1 MDKQKTDYVP
11 ALRFN
16 WLTAFYDLVIRSTM
30 PEERFKTSLIN
41 QAGLQDAHR
50 VLDFGIGTATLSLL
64 AKLRAP
70 KAEITGVDVDEK
82 VIAIAKEKIASSH
95 ADIKIDRYD
104 GSRLPYPDNHFDRVI
119 SSLVFH
125 HLDRQQKEICL
136 REIRRVLKANG
147 ELHVA
152 DWGKAQNAFMRA
164 LFFLVQILDGFGT
177 TRDNV
182 NGLLPA
188 IMTEAGF
195 AGAGETGRFS
205 TVFGTLSLYRARK

>member
-1 MDKQKTDYVP
+1 MDRGKTDYVP

-16 WLTAFYDLVIRSTM
+16 WLTRFYDLLIPATM
-30 PEERFKTSLIN
+30 PERRFKTSLID
-41 QAGLQDAHR
+41 QADIQDAHR
-50 VLDFGIGTATLSLL
+50 VLDFGTGTATLSLL
-64 AKLRAP
+64 AKQLAP
-70 KAEITGVDVDEK
+70 GAEITGVDVDEK
-82 VIAIAKEKIASSH
+82 IIGIAREKIASGH

-125 HLDRQQKEICL
+125 HLDRRQKEICL

-152 DWGKAQNAFMRA
+152 DWGKAQNAFMRG
-164 LFFLVQILDGFGT
+164 LFFLVQMLDGFGT

-188 IMTEAGF
+188 LMIDAGF
-195 AGAGETGRFS
+195 AGAGETGRYS
-205 TVFGTLSLYRARK
+205 TVFGTLSLYRAKK